1 MNPNQDNLVINRKPY
16 VNYPEL
22 KHAASSIIAVCMLQL
37 LVPNYAPGHQMT
49 QLALLK
55 INFSST
61 TDVRNKNE
69 DHIAKQ

>member
-22 KHAASSIIAVCMLQL
+22 KHAAASIIAVCNLQL
-37 LVPNYAPGHQMT
+37 FGPNYAPEHNIT

-61 TDVRNKNE
+61 TDLRNKNE
-69 DHIAKQ
+69 DHMAKQ